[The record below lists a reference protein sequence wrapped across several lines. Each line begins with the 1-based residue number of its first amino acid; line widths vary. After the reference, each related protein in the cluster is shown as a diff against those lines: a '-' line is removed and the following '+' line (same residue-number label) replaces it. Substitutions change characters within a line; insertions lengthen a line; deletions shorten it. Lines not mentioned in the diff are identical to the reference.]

1 MNELYSYPV
10 NDYRYYLAHHGVPGM
25 KWGVRRYQNYDGTL
39 TAAGRKHMSS
49 DGQGFKA
56 RMKIRGQNFI
66 DTQKDIINST
76 RAAKGVV
83 NKASELV
90 GHGRA
95 ETVHRNQMY
104 AQERLKN
111 ASKTGLGKHYHDIK
125 AYNEKQRADLHSIK
139 RGQSVGRRIGEF
151 VVPVTAWKMP
161 MKTITGRKTT
171 VGMETLAFALAGG
184 SIGNLALTGAYYGSK
199 SVRNVMDTHHDDRAA
214 ESSAR
219 AKSSYNKSTAA
230 QANYKSKKKN

>member
-10 NDYRYYLAHHGVPGM
+10 NDYRYYLTHHGVPGM

-39 TAAGRKHMSS
+39 TAAGRKHISS
-49 DGQGFKA
+49 DGQGF
-56 RMKIRGQNFI
+56 
-66 DTQKDIINST
+66 
-76 RAAKGVV
+76 
-83 NKASELV
+83 
-90 GHGRA
+90 
-95 ETVHRNQMY
+95 
-104 AQERLKN
+104 
-111 ASKTGLGKHYHDIK
+111 
-125 AYNEKQRADLHSIK
+125 KQRADLHSIK